1 MNISFFFT
9 VTSDN
14 YNMFFSDLNLYL
26 QNSALKVSSSW
37 ISSNCKSIQL
47 FIVST
52 GLYSN
57 VAIKFRNAWDRKKHP
72 SFIVTNV
79 AILKRCN
86 IKGHLKSIL
95 RLDVKVLN
103 PLFLKTGVNELL
115 LPDTRLSCTAFITMS
130 QNNQYWSNFQC
141 VRERTCIPVIRAEC
155 SAVLRVTW
163 FFKNQYNM
171 MIWCSRN
178 TNYYQCWNQLCCFI
192 FMWKPSGFFDEQK
205 VQKNNLYFK

>member
-1 MNISFFFT
+1 
-9 VTSDN
+9 VTITTC
-14 YNMFFSDLNLYL
+14 FFSDLNLYL

-103 PLFLKTGVNELL
+103 PPFLRQEL
-115 LPDTRLSCTAFITMS
+115 MS
-130 QNNQYWSNFQC
+130 SYHPTQDSHARHSSRCHKIINIEVISQC
-141 VRERTCIPVIRAEC
+141 VRERTCIPVIKAEC